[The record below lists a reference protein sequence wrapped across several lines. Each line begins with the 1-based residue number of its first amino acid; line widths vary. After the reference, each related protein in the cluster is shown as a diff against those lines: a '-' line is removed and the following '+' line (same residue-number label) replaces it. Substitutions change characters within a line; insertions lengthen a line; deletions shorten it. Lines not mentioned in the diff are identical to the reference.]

1 MKPVSG
7 TKEWASHSVNIQLGC
22 FSDCKYCYAKSNAI
36 RFGKATPASWACPV
50 VNQKSVNQKRSKLNG
65 TIMFPTAHDISPDN
79 IADCIVVLTKL
90 LEAGNKVLIV
100 SKPHLECIKSLC
112 EALIQYKDQILF
124 RFTIGSYNDD
134 ILKFWEP
141 NAPRFSER
149 LTSLAYAHGAGFQ
162 TSVSCEPM
170 LDAHVED
177 VIEVVRSFVT
187 DAIWI
192 GKPNKLMLR
201 ASMNSDGSGGK
212 VVSCPGETVV
222 EACEKLLAIYTDEFI
237 WRLYHKYEDDPMIKW
252 KDSIKQVVGLDR
264 PTVKGMDQ

>member
-1 MKPVSG
+1 MKNKPVSG
-7 TKEWASHSVNIQLGC
+7 TKEWASHSVNISTGC
-22 FSDCKYCYAKSNAI
+22 KNDCKYCYAKSNAI
-36 RFGKATPASWACPV
+36 RFGKATPASWSYPV

-65 TIMFPTAHDISPDN
+65 TVMFPTAHDISPDN
-79 IADCIVVLTKL
+79 IADCVIVLTKL

-201 ASMNSDGSGGK
+201 AQMNGADK
-212 VVSCPGETVV
+212 ATLD
-222 EACEKLLAIYTDEFI
+222 AAEKWLAIYTDEFI
-237 WRLYHKYEDDPMIKW
+237 WSLYHKYEDDPMIKW
-252 KDSIKQVVGLDR
+252 KDSIKQIVGLDR
-264 PTVKGMDQ
+264 PTVKGLDQ